1 MLCITVVEQ
10 SLIIK
15 EIAIVTKEIVT
26 KIQYSKSSKCWVSKP
41 VRTKKQKKYLQEMM
55 EKVVEIKL
63 VVME

>member
-1 MLCITVVEQ
+1 MEQ
-10 SLIIK
+10 SVIIK

-26 KIQYSKSSKCWVSKP
+26 KIQYSKSSKYWVSKP

>member
-1 MLCITVVEQ
+1 MEQ

-41 VRTKKQKKYLQEMM
+41 VRTEKQKKYLQEMM